1 MINKEI
7 KTKAQAVRVAKTLE
21 EDLNAAIGFFD
32 GYKVENEKDEDEVRV
47 QVSSKTC
54 CKILT
59 DSVLG
64 YVFNIASTYQLLY
77 KYVSYRVDYLR
88 AEERPAFVFCVRW
101 DK

>member
-21 EDLNAAIGFFD
+21 EDLNATIGFFD

-47 QVSSKTC
+47 QITSKTC

-59 DSVLG
+59 DSVMG
-64 YVFNIASTYQLLY
+64 YIFSIANTYSVLY
-77 KYVSYRVDYLR
+77 KCISYRIDYIR
-88 AEERPAFVFCVRW
+88 NEECPAFVFVVKW